1 MTAEAEALL
10 ARLDAGYLTATD
22 TANAAALIR
31 EQAEEIDRLKTDYT
45 SRLNKHAQPCC
56 QQWDTCERQCVP
68 LVKILRV
75 RLALAKDE
83 WNDLDAVYKR
93 ASEQI
98 AAATRQEPVA
108 WMNKEGSVISREA
121 RDFPMDCL
129 VVPLYSAPIP
139 AGDAVSVER
148 NLHKDCAKNG
158 CHAFRVGFRKCDNG
172 ECHRK

>member
-1 MTAEAEALL
+1 MTAEVEALL
-10 ARLDAGYLTATD
+10 ERLDGMNWPECIA
-22 TANAAALIR
+22 AAALIR
-31 EQAEEIDRLKTDYT
+31 GQAEEIARLHDNEEHRKKVIAENE
-45 SRLNKHAQPCC
+45 RLIISNIQ
-56 QQWDTCERQCVP
+56 
-68 LVKILRV
+68 LR
-75 RLALAKDE
+75 
-83 WNDLDAVYKR
+83 
-93 ASEQI
+93 EQI